1 MGAVC
6 DGDNGCCCAIGEF
19 CSTFVSGQG
28 GPGECQSSVVPP
40 TPTTTISKTRGT
52 HQGTTDYG
60 PRGQRQSFTKRK
72 KDKYRNYTNS
82 YSTNTSTNC
91 VNGVCTSTGGP
102 GYDSNWPPQTTQ
114 APGISTGSKVLLG
127 GVGVVWLVVMLAVP
141 VSIVYIAVKLSQ
153 K

>member
-1 MGAVC
+1 M
-6 DGDNGCCCAIGEF
+6 
-19 CSTFVSGQG
+19 
-28 GPGECQSSVVPP
+28 
-40 TPTTTISKTRGT
+40 
-52 HQGTTDYG
+52 
-60 PRGQRQSFTKRK
+60 RK

-102 GYDSNWPPQTTQ
+102 VQDSPWPPQTTQ

-127 GVGVVWLVVMLAVP
+127 GVGVVWLVLMLAVP